1 MPDAFLGAGNKR
13 IFLSMLRAF
22 INMKR
27 FENYKMED
35 FLTRLDAFEIQWVHC
50 NYNPK
55 YHRKIITRRRK
66 LLALAIGWILN

>member
-1 MPDAFLGAGNKR
+1 
-13 IFLSMLRAF
+13 
-22 INMKR
+22 MKR

-35 FLTRLDAFEIQWVHC
+35 FITRMDAFEIQWVNC
-50 NYNPK
+50 NYNYK